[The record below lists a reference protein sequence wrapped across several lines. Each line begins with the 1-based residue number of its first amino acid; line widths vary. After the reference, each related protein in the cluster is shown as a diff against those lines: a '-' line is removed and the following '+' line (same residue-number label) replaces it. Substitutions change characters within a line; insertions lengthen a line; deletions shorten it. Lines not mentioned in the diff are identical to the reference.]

1 MGLRAES
8 WGQSGCAQVEGG
20 GFPPPPGLGGAV
32 PTPGAGPRGALD
44 PAVPEGGH
52 SWPLSGAVVLADCGA
67 ALAGLC
73 RLDGHTAL
81 GRSPVGEGQAEL
93 PQAWASSCPTS
104 SGSSS
109 GPGPTGPTQTL
120 SDTRAHLFREASDPR
135 LGSPSPSPVSRMEMT
150 PYFREITQN
159 LSGID
164 PKGPVVREAHK
175 EQKKNF

>member
-1 MGLRAES
+1 M
-8 WGQSGCAQVEGG
+8 
-20 GFPPPPGLGGAV
+20 
-32 PTPGAGPRGALD
+32 
-44 PAVPEGGH
+44 PEGGH

-73 RLDGHTAL
+73 RLDGYTAP

-109 GPGPTGPTQTL
+109 GPGPTGPTRTL
-120 SDTRAHLFREASDPR
+120 ADTHAHLFREASDPR
-135 LGSPSPSPVSRMEMT
+135 LGSPSPSPVSRMEET
-150 PYFREITQN
+150 PYFLEITKT

-164 PKGPVVREAHK
+164 PEGPVVRERRTSNK
-175 EQKKNF
+175 RRISESLS